1 VTTAVFNLALATV
14 ARDEG
19 IDADHRA
26 VRVLDQAG
34 WHRSPRWA
42 VPEGSH
48 GVVRPFSSPEL
59 HPAARV
65 GPPGDEPVANRAFAA
80 LDTRETVLVERCR
93 LLEADRGQI
102 TSHTLFPWW
111 PTESPA

>member
-1 VTTAVFNLALATV
+1 MTTAVFNLALATV

-19 IDADHRA
+19 SDTDHRA

-34 WHRSPRWA
+34 WHRRLRWA

-59 HPAARV
+59 HPAARM
-65 GPPGDEPVANRAFAA
+65 GPLGDEPVANRAFA
-80 LDTRETVLVERCR
+80 LDTRETVPVERCR

>member
-1 VTTAVFNLALATV
+1 L
-14 ARDEG
+14 
-19 IDADHRA
+19 
-26 VRVLDQAG
+26 Q
-34 WHRSPRWA
+34 
-42 VPEGSH
+42 
-48 GVVRPFSSPEL
+48 
-59 HPAARV
+59 PAARV
-65 GPPGDEPVANRAFAA
+65 GPLGDEPVANRAFAA